1 MKYPLLY
8 NPPLFQSMKDQLS
21 RIQLEMSSITFNDS
35 DSAENI
41 TDKLKG
47 LEATR
52 TRVKDLRDRLSKF
65 EEASQLFFND
75 SRSNKTI

>member
-1 MKYPLLY
+1 
-8 NPPLFQSMKDQLS
+8 MKDQLS

-65 EEASQLFFND
+65 EEVSQLFFND